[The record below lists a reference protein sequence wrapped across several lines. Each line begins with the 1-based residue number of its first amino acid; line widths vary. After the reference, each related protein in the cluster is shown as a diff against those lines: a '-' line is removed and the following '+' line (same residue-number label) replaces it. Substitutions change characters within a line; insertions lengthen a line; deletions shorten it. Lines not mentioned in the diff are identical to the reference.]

1 MRKLSLN
8 FIRPNRSGQYDEGN
22 RLNKITVTNVLG
34 AAILQAGNFLVP
46 LALLPWFARKLGV
59 AGYGEIAYI
68 TAVIAYFVLLVDWG
82 FSLSATKSIA
92 IHRSNKLERSRAFCD
107 TVVARILLALMGAVA
122 LELICLFLREGY
134 ASNYRLA
141 YLTVWATA
149 INPAFYYQG
158 VEKISRMAIIQTT
171 IRVCVIPLVYLT
183 VSSDADLAWAVGI
196 PASVF
201 LLAALVNLIVLVRST
216 EIQWVSPTLNSLAG
230 AYMAGWPLFLSTA
243 GISLYTNAN
252 TVILGLVSG
261 NAAVGLFSSAMVFI
275 KAAHG
280 FYQPVSQVLF
290 PRMSHKFFHDPDG
303 ANSMFLRMLKLQSAA
318 TLIGSIMLVILA
330 PWLVGFVLG
339 ERFDPVVSVLF
350 WLAPI
355 VFLIGVSNALGVQGM
370 IPLGYN
376 RTFTRI
382 VMLSGVLNIALI
394 IPLGSFFGAEGG
406 AMAALIS
413 ECCVTLFMA
422 RFLLRNEPK
431 LFGPNL

>member
-1 MRKLSLN
+1 M
-8 FIRPNRSGQYDEGN
+8 
-22 RLNKITVTNVLG
+22 TNVFG
-34 AAILQAGNFLVP
+34 AGILQAGNFLVP

-59 AGYGEIAYI
+59 AGYGEVAYI

-82 FSLSATKSIA
+82 FSLSATRSVA
-92 IHRSNKLERSRAFCD
+92 IHRGNKLERSRAVCD
-107 TVVARILLALMGAVA
+107 TVVARLLLALMGAGA
-122 LELICLFLREGY
+122 LELICQFLQVGD
-134 ASNYRLA
+134 ASSYRLA

-149 INPAFYYQG
+149 LNPAFYYQG
-158 VEKISRMAIIQTT
+158 VEKISHMAIIQTA
-171 IRVCVIPLVYLT
+171 IRVCAIPLVYLT
-183 VSSDADLAWAVGI
+183 VSSDADLAWAIGI

-201 LLAALVNLIVLVRST
+201 LLAALVNLSLLVGSE
-216 EIQWVSPTLNSLAG
+216 EIQWVSPNLGSLTG
-230 AYMAGWPLFLSTA
+230 AYIAGWPLFLSTA

-261 NAAVGLFSSAMVFI
+261 NAAVGFFSSAMVFI

-280 FYQPVSQVLF
+280 LYQPVSQVLF
-290 PRMSHKFFHDPDG
+290 PKMSHKFFHDRDG
-303 ANSMFLRMLKLQSAA
+303 ANSMFLRMLKWQSAA
-318 TLIGSIMLVILA
+318 TFVGSIILVILA

-339 ERFDPVVSVLF
+339 EGFDPVVSVLF

-355 VFLIGVSNALGVQGM
+355 IFFIGVSNALGVQGM

-376 RTFTRI
+376 QDFTRI

-406 AMAALIS
+406 GMAVLVS

-431 LFGPNL
+431 LFG

>member
-1 MRKLSLN
+1 MA
-8 FIRPNRSGQYDEGN
+8 
-22 RLNKITVTNVLG
+22 NVFG

-46 LALLPWFARKLGV
+46 LALLPWFTRKLGV
-59 AGYGEIAYI
+59 AGYGEVAYI

-82 FSLSATKSIA
+82 FSLSATKSVA
-92 IHRSNKLERSRAFCD
+92 IHRGHKLERSRAVCD
-107 TVVARILLALMGAVA
+107 TVVARLLLALMGAGA
-122 LELICLFLREGY
+122 LEVICQFLQVGH
-134 ASNYRLA
+134 ASSYRLA

-149 INPAFYYQG
+149 LNPAFYYQG
-158 VEKISRMAIIQTT
+158 VEKISRMAIIQTG
-171 IRVCVIPLVYLT
+171 IRVCAIPLVYMT
-183 VSSDADLAWAVGI
+183 VSGDTDLAWAIGI
-196 PASVF
+196 PAGVF
-201 LLAALVNLIVLVRST
+201 LLAALVNLFVLVASE
-216 EIQWVSPTLNSLAG
+216 EIQWVSPNLSSIAG
-230 AYMAGWPLFLSTA
+230 AYISGWPLFLSTA

-261 NAAVGLFSSAMVFI
+261 NAAVGYFSSAMVFI

-280 FYQPVSQVLF
+280 LYQPVSQVF
-290 PRMSHKFFHDPDG
+290 YPKMSHKFFHDRDG
-303 ANSMFLRMLKLQSAA
+303 ANSMFLRMLKWQSAA
-318 TLIGSIMLVILA
+318 TFIGSIILVLLA

-339 ERFDPVVSVLF
+339 EGFDPVVSVLF

-376 RTFTRI
+376 QAFTRI

-406 AMAALIS
+406 AMAVLVS

-431 LFGPNL
+431 LFG